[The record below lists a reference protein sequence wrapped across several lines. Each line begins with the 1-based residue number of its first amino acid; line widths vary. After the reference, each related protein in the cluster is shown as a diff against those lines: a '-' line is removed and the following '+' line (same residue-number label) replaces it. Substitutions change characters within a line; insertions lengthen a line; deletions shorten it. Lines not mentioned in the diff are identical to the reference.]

1 MCLIMSER
9 TKRIGIIF
17 IILISVFGLGIS
29 FGYVLK
35 PATETTTLG
44 DSEIVTNLTI
54 DYGNGDVQSFP
65 NEMLLEGNSV
75 LDQLKLIERRHGI
88 IIESRA
94 FFGIGIFIEG
104 IHGVRNTNVSYW
116 QYWVNGEYAK
126 IGATQYILK
135 DGDDVLWK
143 RTSDLE

>member
-1 MCLIMSER
+1 MSEK

-17 IILISVFGLGIS
+17 IILISVFGLGVS

-35 PATETTTLG
+35 PATESTTLG
-44 DSEIVTNLTI
+44 DSEIVTNVTI
-54 DYGNGDVQSFP
+54 DYGNGDIQAFP
-65 NEMLLEGNSV
+65 SEVLLEGSSA
-75 LDQLKLIERRHGI
+75 LDQLKAIERRHGI
-88 IIESRA
+88 LIESRT
-94 FFGIGIFIEG
+94 FPGIGIFIEG

-126 IGATQYILK
+126 IGAGQYMLK
-135 DGDDVLWK
+135 DGDIVLWK